1 MADEPP
7 APTPDWIKI
16 TKAYDV
22 IDTAMDNM
30 ITEDKMNFLE
40 LSIVMMMAREKL
52 DQEKIGLYFELAKQT
67 EHKDIDDKGLYR

>member
-1 MADEPP
+1 MVDEPP
-7 APTPDWIKI
+7 AAAPDWAKI

-40 LSIVMMMAREKL
+40 LAIVMMMAKEKL
-52 DQEKIGLYFELAKQT
+52 DQEKIGLYLELEKQT